1 MRTTIDL
8 DEALLERLREEARQE
23 GVSFRA
29 ILHRV
34 ILEGLNQMPQ
44 RNDARYVPPS
54 VSFGLVRNG
63 IDLVKARHLA
73 DDLEDEEI
81 MRKMHDGR

>member
-8 DEALLERLREEARQE
+8 DEVLLERLREQARQE

-29 ILHRV
+29 FLHRV
-34 ILEGLNQMPQ
+34 ILLGFNQMPKNQ
-44 RNDARYVPPS
+44 EKRYAPPS
-54 VSFGLVRNG
+54 VSFGRVREG

-81 MRKMHDGR
+81 MRKVHDGR